1 MVGAICTGTRTT
13 PVKFCDDG
21 SGSSTGP
28 PAVVEECDKPVKGSV
43 KLEKY
48 PQGRVIV
55 YNGSKWVTFTRN
67 WFIYKQ
73 NDYGAQMICKQLGYT
88 GGNVANS
95 AGVMETDVGYAAG
108 RGKKLQ

>member
-1 MVGAICTGTRTT
+1 LCNGNSKNFFECALKKSYTPNSKPMVGAICTGTRTT

-21 SGSSTGP
+21 SGSSTGT

-67 WFIYKQ
+67 WFIYKE
-73 NDYGAQMICKQLGYT
+73 NDYGAQMICK
-88 GGNVANS
+88 
-95 AGVMETDVGYAAG
+95 
-108 RGKKLQ
+108 